1 VRRSM
6 NERKRSIPAGVWAAL
21 TAVYLVWGS
30 TYLAIRFAV
39 VTFPPFL
46 MAGSRFLVSGL
57 LLFAWM
63 RWIMGEKAPK
73 RAHWG
78 PAAWSGFLLLTVGN
92 GGVTWASSWVPSG
105 VMSLLVASVPLWTVL
120 LVWWKKGGPGP
131 SLGVW
136 VGLGLGFMG
145 VALLIHPGADLGMG
159 PQGVLAAVLVVVTA
173 FLWSYGALYAKAA
186 VKPPSALLFTSM
198 QMLTGGV
205 LQLLTGILLGETK
218 GFDLSSV
225 TALSW
230 GSWGYLTLVG
240 SLVGFTCFIWVL
252 QKSTAQLAST
262 YAFVNPVIALFLGG
276 VLGGETLSSQVFLA
290 AALVVGA
297 VAFLTLSPEK
307 KG

>member
-1 VRRSM
+1 LSLRTHP
-6 NERKRSIPAGVWAAL
+6 IPGGVWIAL
-21 TAVYLVWGS
+21 SAVYLVWGS

-63 RWIMGEKAPK
+63 RWIAGEKAPK
-73 RAHWG
+73 GAHWG

-145 VALLIHPGADLGMG
+145 VALLVHPGADLGMG
-159 PQGVLAAVLVVVTA
+159 PQGILAAVLVVVTS
-173 FLWSYGALYAKAA
+173 FLWSVGALYAKAA
-186 VKPPSALLFTSM
+186 PKPPSALLFTSM
-198 QMLTGGV
+198 QMMTGGV
-205 LQLLTGILLGETK
+205 FQLLTGTLLGEVR
-218 GFDLSSV
+218 GFDPSAV

-230 GSWGYLTLVG
+230 GSWAYLTLVG

-262 YAFVNPVIALFLGG
+262 YAFVNPVIAL
-276 VLGGETLSSQVFLA
+276 VLGWMLAGETLSPSVFLA
-290 AALVVGA
+290 AALVIGA
-297 VAFLTLSPEK
+297 VALVTLAPEK
-307 KG
+307 